1 MRISQKLYSSFGL
14 MIFLIIILTVIG
26 INKVSTIDS
35 TLHNEVELTSNKL
48 RFAINFRGSVHDR
61 AISVRDVVL
70 SENKDSSL
78 FKTSIEDIKKLG
90 EFYSSSSKSMDEIF
104 KNKDNFSE
112 KELDILNKIKS
123 VESKTLPLVEEIVKL
138 KLSGDDSKALNLLI
152 SETSPSFKNWLKVI
166 NEFIDFQEQ
175 KNLSYLSEVRNV
187 ASGFSTTMIVFLV
200 LAIILASAIAY
211 FISRQLISMV
221 NRIQTGLQSFFNFLN
236 RETTTI
242 TLVDINSKDEFGTMA
257 DTINK
262 NIEKTKN
269 TVVEDN
275 QFIVA
280 VSNFIQE
287 LKAGN
292 NLVKFD
298 LEVNTPI
305 FKELKKSLE
314 ELQYYLEHTIARDI
328 NTLLDVLEKF
338 KNKDYTVRF
347 PNPYATV
354 AVTINELGDVIC
366 EILAENKSN
375 GLTLDKSSNVLLEN
389 VDKLNLSS
397 NEAAT
402 SLEETA
408 AALEEMTSNIRHHT
422 ESIAK
427 MSKLSSSV
435 TSSASQGEKLA
446 NETTIAM
453 DEINVQVNLVN
464 EAISVIDNIA
474 FQTNILSLN
483 AAVEA
488 ATAGEAEKGFA
499 VVAQEVRNL
508 ASRSAEAAKQ
518 IKDIVQLATN
528 KANQGKEIA
537 NSMIEGYKELN
548 VNISQTMHLI
558 SDIQNASK
566 EQLLG
571 IEQIN
576 DAVNQLDQ
584 QTQKNA
590 SIASQTQ
597 SIATLTDSIAK
608 LIVKNADEKEFI
620 GKNDV
625 KAKYINGLSQKSFN
639 IETNNSIKI
648 EKAKQVVLTKSKA
661 VTSNTSDDEWESF

>member
-112 KELDILNKIKS
+112 KELDILNKIKI
-123 VESKTLPLVEEIVKL
+123 VENKTLPLVEEIVKL

-221 NRIQTGLQSFFNFLN
+221 NKIQTGLQSFFNFLN

-375 GLTLDKSSNVLLEN
+375 GLTLDKSSNVLLQN

-558 SDIQNASK
+558 SDIQNA
-566 EQLLG
+566 
-571 IEQIN
+571 
-576 DAVNQLDQ
+576 
-584 QTQKNA
+584 
-590 SIASQTQ
+590 
-597 SIATLTDSIAK
+597 
-608 LIVKNADEKEFI
+608 
-620 GKNDV
+620 
-625 KAKYINGLSQKSFN
+625 
-639 IETNNSIKI
+639 
-648 EKAKQVVLTKSKA
+648 
-661 VTSNTSDDEWESF
+661 

>member
-90 EFYSSSSKSMDEIF
+90 DFYSSSSKSMDEIF

-112 KELDILNKIKS
+112 NELDSLNKIKI
-123 VESKTLPLVEEIVKL
+123 VENKTLPLVEELVKL

-152 SETSPSFKNWLKVI
+152 SETSPSFTNWLKVI

-221 NRIQTGLQSFFNFLN
+221 NKIQTGLQSFFNFLN

-242 TLVDINSKDEFGTMA
+242 TLVDINSKDEFGIMA

-597 SIATLTDSIAK
+597 SIANLTDSIAK

-625 KAKYINGLSQKSFN
+625 KAKDIDGLSQKSFH

-648 EKAKQVVLTKSKA
+648 EKAKPVVSTKPKA

>member
-1 MRISQKLYSSFGL
+1 M
-14 MIFLIIILTVIG
+14 
-26 INKVSTIDS
+26 
-35 TLHNEVELTSNKL
+35 
-48 RFAINFRGSVHDR
+48 
-61 AISVRDVVL
+61 
-70 SENKDSSL
+70 
-78 FKTSIEDIKKLG
+78 
-90 EFYSSSSKSMDEIF
+90 
-104 KNKDNFSE
+104 
-112 KELDILNKIKS
+112 
-123 VESKTLPLVEEIVKL
+123 
-138 KLSGDDSKALNLLI
+138 I
-152 SETSPSFKNWLKVI
+152 SETSPSFTNWLKVI

-175 KNLSYLSEVRNV
+175 KNLSYLSEVRDV

-221 NRIQTGLQSFFNFLN
+221 NKIQTGLQSFFNFLN

-242 TLVDINSKDEFGTMA
+242 TLVDINSKDEFGIMA

-354 AVTINELGDVIC
+354 AVTINEIGDVIC

-375 GLTLDKSSNVLLEN
+375 GLTLDKSSNVLLQN

-408 AALEEMTSNIRHHT
+408 AALEEMTSNIRHNT

-488 ATAGEAEKGFA
+488 ATAGEAGKGFA

-597 SIATLTDSIAK
+597 SIANLTDSIAK

-625 KAKYINGLSQKSFN
+625 KAKDIDGLSQKSFH

-648 EKAKQVVLTKSKA
+648 EKAKPVVSTKPKA

>member
-35 TLHNEVELTSNKL
+35 TLQNEVELTSNKL
-48 RFAINFRGSVHDR
+48 RYAINFRGSVHDR

-112 KELDILNKIKS
+112 KELDILNKIKI
-123 VESKTLPLVEEIVKL
+123 VENKTLPLVEEIVKL

-152 SETSPSFKNWLKVI
+152 SETSPSFTNWLKVI

-305 FKELKKSLE
+305 LKSL
-314 ELQYYLEHTIARDI
+314 
-328 NTLLDVLEKF
+328 
-338 KNKDYTVRF
+338 KN
-347 PNPYATV
+347 
-354 AVTINELGDVIC
+354 
-366 EILAENKSN
+366 
-375 GLTLDKSSNVLLEN
+375 
-389 VDKLNLSS
+389 
-397 NEAAT
+397 
-402 SLEETA
+402 
-408 AALEEMTSNIRHHT
+408 H
-422 ESIAK
+422 
-427 MSKLSSSV
+427 
-435 TSSASQGEKLA
+435 
-446 NETTIAM
+446 
-453 DEINVQVNLVN
+453 
-464 EAISVIDNIA
+464 
-474 FQTNILSLN
+474 
-483 AAVEA
+483 
-488 ATAGEAEKGFA
+488 
-499 VVAQEVRNL
+499 
-508 ASRSAEAAKQ
+508 
-518 IKDIVQLATN
+518 
-528 KANQGKEIA
+528 
-537 NSMIEGYKELN
+537 
-548 VNISQTMHLI
+548 
-558 SDIQNASK
+558 
-566 EQLLG
+566 
-571 IEQIN
+571 
-576 DAVNQLDQ
+576 
-584 QTQKNA
+584 
-590 SIASQTQ
+590 
-597 SIATLTDSIAK
+597 
-608 LIVKNADEKEFI
+608 
-620 GKNDV
+620 
-625 KAKYINGLSQKSFN
+625 
-639 IETNNSIKI
+639 
-648 EKAKQVVLTKSKA
+648 
-661 VTSNTSDDEWESF
+661 